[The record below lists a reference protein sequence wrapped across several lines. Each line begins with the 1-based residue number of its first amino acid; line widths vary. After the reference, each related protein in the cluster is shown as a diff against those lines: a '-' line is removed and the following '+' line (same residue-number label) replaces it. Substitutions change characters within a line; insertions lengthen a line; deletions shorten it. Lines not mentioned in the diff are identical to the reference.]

1 MLCDRDIVTVTE
13 KKNSNQYIPLVCKG
27 IYRLLFFL
35 CPVADIRA
43 TVAMISVKLCMMIH
57 IGSGHLLVGKC
68 PTYVKRER
76 KLSGMGN
83 VRGYMSDG
91 DMSYTRALSPMLYIL
106 ERFRRADMYRS
117 DLLF

>member
-1 MLCDRDIVTVTE
+1 MLCDRDIITVTE

-27 IYRLLFFL
+27 IYPLLFFL
-35 CPVADIRA
+35 CPIADIRA
-43 TVAMISVKLCMMIH
+43 TVAMISVKFCMMIH

-68 PTYVKRER
+68 PTLCKKGEEI
-76 KLSGMGN
+76 